1 MITLLSP
8 AKTLDFETPAA
19 TKRSEDLIFAEKA
32 EYLAKKLA
40 KFKPVKLRKMMDISA
55 DLAALNAGR
64 YANWALPADQHG
76 GKQAMYAFKGDVYQG
91 LEADGFSEKE
101 VAYAQDHIRILS
113 GLYGVLRPLDL
124 MLPYRLE
131 MGTSWQI
138 TPKTKSLYAF
148 WKKDVTARIAEDL
161 KASGSEVVLNL
172 ASQEYAK
179 VVDFKALNVDVI
191 APEFR
196 EEKGDKFQMISFFAK
211 KARGLMASYVVK
223 NRVEKPE
230 QLKEFDLEG
239 YAFNERLS
247 NISANQWV
255 YTRKTK

>member
-19 TKRSEDLIFAEKA
+19 TTLRADLIFADKA

-40 KFKPVKLRKMMDISA
+40 KFKPAKLRKMMDISE
-55 DLAALNAGR
+55 DLANLNAER
-64 YANWALPADQHG
+64 YAQWTLPADANG
-76 GKQAMYAFKGDVYQG
+76 GKQAVYAFKGDVYQG
-91 LEADGFSEKE
+91 LEAEQFSDDE
-101 VAYAQDHIRILS
+101 VKYAQDHIRILS
-113 GLYGVLRPLDL
+113 GLYGVLRPLDI

-131 MGTSWQI
+131 MGTTWQI
-138 TPKTKSLYAF
+138 TPKTKSLYAY

-161 KASGSEVVLNL
+161 KSTGSEVILNL

-179 VVDFKALNVDVI
+179 VVDFKALGAEVI
-191 APEFR
+191 APEFK
-196 EEKGDKFQMISFFAK
+196 EERGDKFQMISFFAK
-211 KARGLMASYVVK
+211 KARGLMAAYAVK
-223 NRVEKPE
+223 NRVTRPE
-230 QLKEFDLEG
+230 ELKNFDYEG

-247 NISANQWV
+247 DINANQWV

>member
-8 AKTLDFETPAA
+8 AKTLDFESPAA
-19 TKRSEDLIFAEKA
+19 TKRSEDLIFADKA

-40 KFKPVKLRKMMDISA
+40 KFKPAKLRKMMDISE
-55 DLAALNAGR
+55 DLANLNTER
-64 YANWALPADQHG
+64 YAKWALPVDEHG

-91 LEADGFSEKE
+91 LDAEQFSDME
-101 VAYAQDHIRILS
+101 VAFAQDHIRILS

-138 TPKTKSLYAF
+138 TPETKSLYAF
-148 WKKDVTARIAEDL
+148 WKKDVTARISEDL

-179 VVDFKALNVDVI
+179 VVDFKALGVDVI

-196 EEKGDKFQMISFFAK
+196 EERGDKFQMISFFAK
-211 KARGLMASYVVK
+211 KARGLMAAYVVK
-223 NRVEKPE
+223 NQVKKPE
-230 QLKEFDLEG
+230 QLKNFNLEG

-247 NISANQWV
+247 EISANKWV